1 MNLLWLIAEYIFRGF
16 LRESWFFA
24 GTIIPAECIFP
35 RFIAE
40 KLSIIGAVA
49 NIESLAYIG
58 E

>member
-16 LRESWFFA
+16 CGKVGFLR
-24 GTIIPAECIFP
+24 GRIIPAECIFP
-35 RFIAE
+35 RFFAE